1 MSSPDALRCTL
12 SEEDG
17 MVRGTSF
24 TANTRLTLMQIA
36 RGGAGDDEQATRNED
51 DGQQPAAPAPT
62 HRRRKGGS
70 VYAIRR

>member
-1 MSSPDALRCTL
+1 MSSSDALRCTL
-12 SEEDG
+12 SEGDG
-17 MVRGTSF
+17 MVRGPSF
-24 TANTRLTLMQIA
+24 AANTRLTFMQIA

>member
-1 MSSPDALRCTL
+1 MSSPDGLRCTL

-51 DGQQPAAPAPT
+51 DSQQPAA
-62 HRRRKGGS
+62 RRDKLPNQLSGAG
-70 VYAIRR
+70 VNVV